1 MNETG
6 KRGGFSSTKKYKKE
20 AVAGVLII
28 IILMYPLE
36 INKIS
41 LFKKEKK
48 VYLLLEKGKV
58 PSLVTAHSQKADKK
72 GEGVR

>member
-1 MNETG
+1 
-6 KRGGFSSTKKYKKE
+6 
-20 AVAGVLII
+20 
-28 IILMYPLE
+28 MYPLE